1 MYFQIMHSKTP
12 RKGFNVKTSVKE
24 RFDATPWAGETKKY
38 DFIKEGVIT
47 LAVVT
52 VLTIV
57 LSLFMGSPD
66 EPPLTFK
73 GWATSNSDNFY
84 TTTVSELARTSGTA
98 TYGGPYNTGGDGLNI
113 GPLWLQKAAGV
124 THPIDSVKDFVID
137 PLTKQVSPAEVSS
150 ALLLWNSADSE
161 QQSKWAIAYDDA
173 LVKVEGKISDVGN
186 GDFGP
191 VPALAKG
198 LTDLAKSGALD
209 AALLSQGGFFQT
221 DNTKQILFFG
231 DGAYLDDAG
240 TAANLQ
246 GGTWG
251 MMNETGR
258 YPGQAWLWL
267 YSLWYQIPPFN
278 NEESRPIGA
287 NADAYIMI
295 LMGGLSLALI
305 LIPFIPGIKTLPMR
319 IPIHRGIW
327 SSYYKSQGIRRLKK
341 Y

>member
-1 MYFQIMHSKTP
+1 MK
-12 RKGFNVKTSVKE
+12 NSVKE
-24 RFDATPWAGETKKY
+24 HFDAAPWAGKTKKY
-38 DFIKEGVIT
+38 DFVKEGVIA

-52 VLTIV
+52 VLTLV
-57 LSLFMGSPD
+57 LALLMGSPD

-73 GWATSNSDNFY
+73 GWATSNANNFY
-84 TTTVSELARTSGTA
+84 TTAVSELAGTSGTA
-98 TYGGPYNTGGDGLNI
+98 TYGGPYNKGGDGLNI

-137 PLTKQVSPAEVSS
+137 PLTNQVSPVEVTAALSTWNAASS
-150 ALLLWNSADSE
+150 DV
-161 QQSKWAIAYDDA
+161 QSKWATAYDEA
-173 LVKVEGKISDVGN
+173 LVAVEGKITDAAVG
-186 GDFGP
+186 DYGP

-267 YSLWYQIPPFN
+267 YSFWYQIPPFN
-278 NEESRPIGA
+278 NEESKPIGA

-295 LMGGLSLALI
+295 LMGALSLALI
-305 LIPFIPGIKTLPMR
+305 LIPFLPGIKTLPMR

-327 SSYYKSQGIRRLKK
+327 SSYYKTQGIRRVSQHRKE
-341 Y
+341 

>member
-1 MYFQIMHSKTP
+1 
-12 RKGFNVKTSVKE
+12 VKTSLKE
-24 RFDATPWAGETKKY
+24 HFDAAPWAGKTKKY
-38 DFIKEGVIT
+38 DFVKEGVIA

-52 VLTIV
+52 VLTLV
-57 LSLFMGSPD
+57 LALLMGSPD

-73 GWATSNSDNFY
+73 GWATSNADNFY
-84 TTTVSELARTSGTA
+84 TTAVSELAGTSGTA
-98 TYGGPYNTGGDGLNI
+98 TYGGPYNKGGDGLNI

-124 THPIDSVKDFVID
+124 THPIDSVKDFVIN
-137 PLTKQVSPAEVSS
+137 PLTNQVSPVEVSA
-150 ALLLWNSADSE
+150 ALSTWNGASADL
-161 QQSKWAIAYDDA
+161 QSKWATAYDEA
-173 LVKVEGKISDVGN
+173 LVAVEGKITDAAVG
-186 GDFGP
+186 DYGP

-231 DGAYLDDAG
+231 DGAYLDEAG

-267 YSLWYQIPPFN
+267 YSFWYQIPPFN
-278 NEESRPIGA
+278 NEESKPIGA

-295 LMGGLSLALI
+295 LMGALSLALI
-305 LIPFIPGIKTLPMR
+305 LIPFLPGIKTLPMR

-327 SSYYKSQGIRRLKK
+327 SSYYKAQGIRRVSQHRKN
-341 Y
+341 

>member
-1 MYFQIMHSKTP
+1 MKITL
-12 RKGFNVKTSVKE
+12 KE
-24 RFDATPWAGETKKY
+24 HFDAAPWAGKTKKY
-38 DFIKEGVIT
+38 DFVKEGVIA

-52 VLTIV
+52 ALTLVLA
-57 LSLFMGSPD
+57 LLMGSPD

-73 GWATSNSDNFY
+73 GWATSNADNFY
-84 TTTVSELARTSGTA
+84 TTAVSELAGTSGTA
-98 TYGGPYNTGGDGLNI
+98 TYGGPYNKGGDGLNI
-113 GPLWLQKAAGV
+113 GPLWLQKSAGV

-137 PLTKQVSPAEVSS
+137 PLTNQVSPVEVSA
-150 ALLLWNSADSE
+150 ALSTWNAASAD
-161 QQSKWAIAYDDA
+161 QQTKWATAYDEA
-173 LVKVEGKISDVGN
+173 LVAVEGKITDAAVG
-186 GDFGP
+186 DYGP

-267 YSLWYQIPPFN
+267 YSFWYQIPPFN
-278 NEESRPIGA
+278 NEESKPIGA

-295 LMGGLSLALI
+295 LMGALSLALI
-305 LIPFIPGIKTLPMR
+305 LIPFLPGIKTLPMR

-327 SSYYKSQGIRRLKK
+327 SSYYKTQGIRRVKQHRK
-341 Y
+341 D

>member
-1 MYFQIMHSKTP
+1 M
-12 RKGFNVKTSVKE
+12 KTSLKE
-24 RFDATPWAGETKKY
+24 HFDAAPWAGKTKKY
-38 DFIKEGVIT
+38 DFVKEGVIA

-52 VLTIV
+52 ALTLVLA
-57 LSLFMGSPD
+57 LLMGSPD

-73 GWATSNSDNFY
+73 GWATSNADNFY
-84 TTTVSELARTSGTA
+84 TTAVSELAGTSGTA
-98 TYGGPYNTGGDGLNI
+98 TYGGPYNKGGDGLNI

-124 THPIDSVKDFVID
+124 THPIDSVKDFVIN
-137 PLTKQVSPAEVSS
+137 PLTNQVSPVEVSA
-150 ALLLWNSADSE
+150 ALSTWNAASGN
-161 QQSKWAIAYDDA
+161 QQTKWATAYDEA
-173 LVKVEGKISDVGN
+173 LVAVEGKITDAAVG
-186 GDFGP
+186 DYGP

-267 YSLWYQIPPFN
+267 YSFWYQIPPFN
-278 NEESRPIGA
+278 NEESKPIGA

-295 LMGGLSLALI
+295 LMGALSLALI
-305 LIPFIPGIKTLPMR
+305 LIPFLPGIKTLPMR

-327 SSYYKSQGIRRLKK
+327 SSYYKTQGIRRVSQHRKN
-341 Y
+341 